1 MQHPPFPQ
9 LSWSG
14 HHPQNEM
21 CSGPALFVL
30 LCLKAAELPF
40 EKTRLGLNLSSAS
53 SLRWDPGL
61 RKPRDSNEDNTVTNF
76 MTLLRGVNETAQ
88 KCPPYYSRKDSSLL
102 APLPSHPVRRCP
114 KPPLS
119 RPPPRPEQPPPLD
132 LQLSAP
138 VAVTWSLTST
148 LRNSLSFRVCGSQI
162 PNTAPQVGSH
172 VLCCSNQETLVNEKG
187 CN

>member
-1 MQHPPFPQ
+1 
-9 LSWSG
+9 
-14 HHPQNEM
+14 M
-21 CSGPALFVL
+21 CSRPALFVL
-30 LCLKAAELPF
+30 LCLKAAELAF
-40 EKTRLGLNLSSAS
+40 EKTRLGLNPSSAS

-61 RKPRDSNEDNTVTNF
+61 RNPHDSFFSNEDNTVTNF

-88 KCPPYYSRKDSSLL
+88 KCPPCSREDSSLP
-102 APLPSHPVRRCP
+102 APLPPHPVRRCP
-114 KPPLS
+114 KPPL

-148 LRNSLSFRVCGSQI
+148 LRNSLAFRWCTSQI
-162 PNTAPQVGSH
+162 PNIARQVGSH

-187 CN
+187 CNE